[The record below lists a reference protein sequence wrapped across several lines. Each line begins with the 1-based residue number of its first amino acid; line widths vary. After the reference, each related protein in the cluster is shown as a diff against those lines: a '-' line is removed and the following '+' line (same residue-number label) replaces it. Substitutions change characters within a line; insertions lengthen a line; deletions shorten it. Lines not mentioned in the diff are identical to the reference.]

1 MGEAAGIHEPGSCQV
16 LEVLIPWE
24 EQNLPA
30 AARGTLQLHVN
41 HVSGQLL
48 VSPKSC
54 HSSLGSLVEVV
65 LCYRFDWIISFLGV
79 GSLGVGE
86 SKLLARIQ
94 NTAINRL
101 KVSCFTRLCAQLTIM
116 GIVIISSPSWRGR
129 HSFESWSALIKPT
142 SQHLFGMRK
151 KWATELGNSIILGNS
166 CYVGS

>member
-1 MGEAAGIHEPGSCQV
+1 MSLGHTRV

-24 EQNLPA
+24 GQTFPA
-30 AARGTLQLHVN
+30 AVRGTLQPHVN

-48 VSPKSC
+48 GSPKS
-54 HSSLGSLVEVV
+54 SYSRLGSLVAVM

-94 NTAINRL
+94 NMAINRL
-101 KVSCFTRLCAQLTIM
+101 KVSCFTRLCAQLIII

-129 HSFESWSALIKPT
+129 HSFESWSALSSPPHSI
-142 SQHLFGMRK
+142 SLGWGRN
-151 KWATELGNSIILGNS
+151 ELQSLGIAWNS
-166 CYVGS
+166 CYLGSYKKPE